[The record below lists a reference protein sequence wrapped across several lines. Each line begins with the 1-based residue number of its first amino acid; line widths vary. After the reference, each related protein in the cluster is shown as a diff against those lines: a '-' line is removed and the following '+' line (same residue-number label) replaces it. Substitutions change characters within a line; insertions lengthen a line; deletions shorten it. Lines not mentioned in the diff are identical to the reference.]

1 MRASSEEDPPIG
13 NRGSFVSR
21 RSPPAPAAHSSTRAV
36 VGGLL
41 AGGLGGKDASRG
53 TDASGDPKLG
63 QKRRTASKGEK
74 SDRAKPVS
82 TPTNERE
89 QRVAEREREL
99 NSLERTLF
107 ERERVVQARL
117 SCTAAHE
124 ASLADRAARASRYKT
139 RSKKSPQHR
148 PADVGALLRDLR
160 LALSQTDPLTSVV
173 SVIEDQA
180 MKTSNG
186 ELAGGEDE
194 PETKEHLPRREE
206 RVARREVELVA
217 WERALQK
224 EREEMQSAM
233 AAARES
239 SQVRDRDLNERHRST
254 AGYEEMHARRMRE
267 LDEAT
272 AGHAKAA
279 AALQEERQAVGF
291 CLRKIDLAKEEN
303 ERVKRALSCE
313 TAALAKRKLEVERV
327 ERLAEAQKAD
337 WEGRLACSM
346 EKEGLLSAKEVSLRI
361 REDRIRE
368 NEEAAALRSM
378 ELSNRLTEAERLLAG
393 QGSLLDGAASL
404 GGGEPL
410 VSAALERLER
420 RKRILLAREENV
432 DARMRA
438 ATGREWSLLQMQEAH
453 AGFLEKKAGELRG
466 MLEEARHFECASLA
480 RIAQQE
486 RDVLLLQ
493 KYGRPTGS
501 SDSTAAMGS
510 AGRATTTLS
519 SAPSCSEP
527 THGASPASSP
537 KVGKRPYEVFLEACA
552 RGKESSPSPRS
563 NEPNRLPLTTMES
576 SRVNQLPSPV
586 LRERRAVFPSSDEC
600 PVTSSPR
607 ITVRDAERDLL
618 VERND
623 ALSQTVQRLSADME
637 AAALADKSVLERE
650 AACGLREADLA
661 AGEAA
666 LRHSVISHESAVA
679 RWKDAQVEDEKRL
692 AVSKEACDARHDSVE
707 KREADLRTDVS
718 RIREF
723 EVELNRKA
731 RLVEQ
736 EGLLE
741 TELAEERVQI
751 HALRTGK
758 LDAREK
764 DLQDREAE
772 LAAHNER
779 RKLLESELTLSKR
792 EADAIAAALA
802 QQQDGI
808 VQQKAELDRLQHQ
821 LNVRD
826 QKTAAEADRAK
837 TLSSTLEEREI
848 ALTNRVAW
856 VESEDIRLSEEKARL
871 AKVEEVCK
879 TRESVIA
886 KEAEDLE
893 LVRQATEARAE
904 SLRAQDA
911 DSELRTQRCNERE
924 SAVTRRE
931 EDWAGHIKRLEGR
944 EAACEARDSQ
954 LKTAEAGCRARAND
968 LSCAEVELKR
978 GQVALAQ
985 REAAIAA
992 VQEHFA
998 AAEKSA
1004 AERESV
1010 LREAEESIARD
1021 RSEIFKASEELRSRQ
1036 EKVAAREIE
1045 ADQERAS
1052 IAVAAAI
1059 LERKTAELEAESKS
1073 VGKREESAG
1082 RVTDELAG
1090 RAAAAAEAERRVAKR
1105 ERVVGEQR
1113 EAFRALQKRLDD
1125 ECREVSAREAKVAA
1139 REARQTDVERE
1150 QAEVQNRAVALAT
1163 SEAEVARLTQKVNR
1177 ENSALKARTVAL
1189 QEEASVLERQ
1199 RKSIHAQRAECKAA
1213 EADLASKEAAVE
1225 IRERAAARREQLL
1238 VGAETTRDVVEARE
1252 RAVAAAES
1260 ALKHERA
1267 LLDENVRNLQEAQ
1280 AEVVCGRTELS
1291 ELAAQRTSV
1300 ARMRAEAETGK
1311 AAAKEA
1317 QESIQQER
1325 RSLGQQKEALD
1336 EALRAIAAKEAE
1348 LVQREIAAAF
1358 GMRLQEDNETKCE
1371 ELFQREMTLREAE
1384 QASHTER
1391 GQVSVLHRE
1400 AEERMA
1406 AIERREGALDALEQ
1420 EKQDLHHQQ
1429 AILEARQKGFDA
1441 QKETLDRKIREV
1453 EEESA
1458 IVTEKSGLLAKR
1470 EAGLSKAEELLAER
1484 EARALEGDQAAR
1496 KAAEEVASRAH
1507 IVEAERVALRDER
1520 EKLQARAE
1528 AVATSER
1535 QATERKKEVNAE
1547 AVSLQQESERLAR
1560 QAARL
1565 CDEGA
1570 QVAAD
1575 RLAWELE
1582 AQTSHADAVERAES
1596 FSQREAALAVGTA
1609 DLAAREHSLAQKTAD
1624 LHSEISAFAYRSTTV
1639 SELERRV
1646 SEDRCTVEQEAAAL
1660 GVRSEALQRELAEL
1674 ARSSAELKQEQEELK
1689 SGKRASEALA
1699 DKARESE
1706 CKAVKLAE
1714 HAQKDRALLQ
1724 EERAAFEAR
1733 CAAVRE
1739 QEEQALRTLQ
1749 AAQALEKSVVEEKA
1763 RAESLLRETTE
1774 ETHRLTLLRSNLLDE
1789 KSKVDAAAESC
1800 SRDTALRKA
1809 SLAALQSK
1817 LSEQRAAVAKA
1828 EKAAAER
1835 ETKLASEALQM
1846 GAARAQLETER
1857 AEVEARALRLKR
1869 DECAAE
1875 SLLKKSTHL
1884 EQKLAAQ
1891 RGDADAR
1898 ELALVALENA
1908 LRLREQALVDEVIRR
1923 TATERSRLSE
1933 KEAELEARSTE
1944 AHAVLKDRA
1953 VLAEAQA
1960 GANEREAA
1968 LRKKEDASRQ
1978 LELDLQRQLEAVAA
1992 RESAVAQS
2000 AADLEERG
2008 ATVARE
2014 EKALQ
2019 LHQNEVRSQEAI
2031 RRRTAAELT
2040 TKEEDVRRREAGVEE
2055 EEKRV
2060 ALKACES
2067 ERGWAE
2073 KCKEMHAA
2081 RQKLT
2086 EEVRQAFQS
2095 DRDTWERERSKEA
2108 ARLSSLLLDAEA
2120 RTHALQLAEDAQAS
2134 ASHEVQTAKEEF
2146 QREKADFVR
2155 NLTSHQE
2162 RVQATARTE
2171 ELATSMEAQ
2180 ARTMERELRC
2190 RESSIAAREQA
2201 CNHKERDLTDR
2212 STQAAMAAWRETER
2226 AQKARLQSLSLFFE
2240 QESTE
2245 RGSCALSE
2253 REARQDLMEGLYKA
2267 FEAAFAESR
2276 AKLIVQQQ
2284 ELEERTT
2291 DLCEREDKVAG
2302 TEASLSG
2309 MQAALEVE
2317 NRELVGRTAELSALQ
2332 AQQAAHRAREDAFA
2346 VQRTCLERVLAEAQ
2360 QEADRRLNEAAAR
2373 EAAAADREE
2382 AAACLNEE
2390 LARLEAWLR
2399 GREED
2404 VAREEEAVAED
2415 KRQLETDLCDLD
2427 SRCLDFD
2434 ARLADLDHRLDHLA
2448 SDERSLQQ
2456 RRHELADRENVLA
2469 REETRLKD
2477 RLVQFD
2483 ADSRNLKQQRKENA
2497 DTLHEASQK
2506 QLAVNQ
2512 LLTIARKAE
2521 DKLAKEVDELSVEK
2535 RRFAKLRE
2543 LENKD
2548 SITEACV
2555 ASKAE
2560 EGGCRLPAKQCAGVT
2575 CGFDAACPVSP
2586 VGSLPRTV
2594 PAFSRAGS
2602 HPQYITAEASTA
2614 TSPPMTPSSL
2624 SPHASSTNPHLHPP
2638 NSIRE
2643 FSFTSECDVV
2653 PESRASND
2661 RSILRACW
2669 LHLLYRASQSLM
2681 ARTLVALHKKSW
2693 CSRLFYRWHAKACRA
2708 ACVREVKES
2717 RMHVR
2722 SRQKEV
2728 EKLRERVLDS
2738 SVLLKSALRAVD
2750 DAKVLRKNILCRVSA
2765 VQHRRQVQDEV
2776 RRWFLRWVVSV
2787 ASSGIEEFARMETR
2801 IEALERGDAS
2811 PRPNRRPP
2819 TLAAS
2824 SVERAPRT
2832 ADKSRLG
2839 LDVADRPATGE
2850 GGIWSMAQVT
2860 AVHPGTPAFFGGIFA
2875 GDVVVGLDSHNVTC
2889 AADFKAAPMLSG
2901 SVTVSV
2907 CRHRKVHHVAIDLDT
2922 MLKPGSVMPNKRQ
2935 SSSCSP
2941 LESTP
2946 SPAARDRASC
2956 HNASPVS
2963 RPSRS
2968 VSTQSIHVRL
2978 PPPVDKVDD
2987 LTRKIAFPPR
2997 PA

>member
-911 DSELRTQRCNERE
+911 D
-924 SAVTRRE
+924 
-931 EDWAGHIKRLEGR
+931 I
-944 EAACEARDSQ
+944 
-954 LKTAEAGCRARAND
+954 
-968 LSCAEVELKR
+968 
-978 GQVALAQ
+978 ALAQ

-2456 RRHELADRENVLA
+2456 RRHELADR
-2469 REETRLKD
+2469 
-2477 RLVQFD
+2477 
-2483 ADSRNLKQQRKENA
+2483 KENA

-2560 EGGCRLPAKQCAGVT
+2560 EGG
-2575 CGFDAACPVSP
+2575 
-2586 VGSLPRTV
+2586 
-2594 PAFSRAGS
+2594 
-2602 HPQYITAEASTA
+2602 
-2614 TSPPMTPSSL
+2614 
-2624 SPHASSTNPHLHPP
+2624 
-2638 NSIRE
+2638 
-2643 FSFTSECDVV
+2643 
-2653 PESRASND
+2653 
-2661 RSILRACW
+2661 
-2669 LHLLYRASQSLM
+2669 
-2681 ARTLVALHKKSW
+2681 
-2693 CSRLFYRWHAKACRA
+2693 
-2708 ACVREVKES
+2708 
-2717 RMHVR
+2717 MHVR

-2946 SPAARDRASC
+2946 SPAARDRA
-2956 HNASPVS
+2956 
-2963 RPSRS
+2963 
-2968 VSTQSIHVRL
+2968 
-2978 PPPVDKVDD
+2978 
-2987 LTRKIAFPPR
+2987 
-2997 PA
+2997 